1 MPSNESH
8 LVDAVDGASATAQ
21 ASGAGTLDM
30 GKLDKMF
37 TGDASAQKNTPKGRA
52 ARRNQPGLSGEPTER
67 TVNLPPSM
75 QMGATLKLHTHL
87 AINLFRGRR
96 GDRHKNIRQIV
107 GMSLFARQAGL
118 IWTAAKNDDPYA
130 DQCLVEIEAAH
141 KRTKALLDEREKSL
155 SDLIVGLEDFDVS
168 VQACAEP
175 LEIPLNFHSPWA
187 YRSVLLLLQYDRIVR
202 LGLTAHHVGF
212 IGDAEWNDVVT
223 DSGRAMRNLFEEVNR
238 WIFTNVTRDDIRKN
252 TKVAKRAQGQYL
264 EKKNNRLEIEADVM
278 EGIKRA
284 SIAPRSLELEKYLAN
299 KRVLEERAQRS
310 QNTEQEPS
318 ENTPTN

>member
-1 MPSNESH
+1 MTTNESH
-8 LVDAVDGASATAQ
+8 VVDAEGANATTQDTNLLNNLDRMFSPTAQ
-21 ASGAGTLDM
+21 
-30 GKLDKMF
+30 KE
-37 TGDASAQKNTPKGRA
+37 TPKGRA
-52 ARRNQPGLSGEPTER
+52 ARRNQPGLSGEPSER
-67 TVNLPPSM
+67 PVNLPPSM

-96 GDRHKNIRQIV
+96 GDRAKNIRQIV

-141 KRTKALLDEREKSL
+141 KRTKVLLDEREKAL
-155 SDLIVGLEDFDVS
+155 SELIEGLEGFEVDV
-168 VQACAEP
+168 QTCTEP

-187 YRSVLLLLQYDRIVR
+187 YRSVLLLLQYDKIVR

-212 IGDAEWNDVVT
+212 IGDAECNDVIT

-238 WIFTNVTRDDIRKN
+238 WVFTNVTRDDIRKN

-264 EKKNNRLEIEADVM
+264 EKKNNRLVIEDEVM
-278 EGIKRA
+278 EGTKRA
-284 SIAPRSLELEKYLAN
+284 SIAPRSPDLEKYLST
-299 KRVLEERAQRS
+299 KSAQPSAKTKPQPS
-310 QNTEQEPS
+310 QQEIQQDAP
-318 ENTPTN
+318 ENAQTN